1 MDELVLWSK
10 TLLSSYDILPKILQ
24 SIDQCNMH
32 TALGSF
38 SFNGDPMEIFEQ
50 IMNANKRKEALV
62 NLYVIT
68 TKTLGMIKPRH
79 RQVLELKLVK
89 GMRFEKIAET
99 IGSCNRTVFR
109 RYALGIAEFS
119 DKLSQQGYD
128 DKWFE
133 SRFARDIFIGKF
145 FEKIKEK
152 SLFARLE
159 EEMENE
165 MDEEMEDSISIAN
178 TNEKANASTKAN
190 TNAKAKANTNEKAN
204 TNTKVN
210 VNANTNT
217 NEKDCINTKTKANTN
232 DNNKENSIGNNQAEM
247 QKKLRQ
253 NSQDTARENVAKVE
267 RAFENANA
275 NTNVLDKKN
284 VVKDGADRS
293 IKSRC
298 DGHCGH
304 GHSGCE
310 NCATA

>member
-133 SRFARDIFIGKF
+133 SRFVRDIFIGKF

-159 EEMENE
+159 EEAENE
-165 MDEEMEDSISIAN
+165 IDEEIE
-178 TNEKANASTKAN
+178 NEIDEEITEKFDDMQENAFGKT
-190 TNAKAKANTNEKAN
+190 N
-204 TNTKVN
+204 TNTK
-210 VNANTNT
+210 T
-217 NEKDCINTKTKANTN
+217 
-232 DNNKENSIGNNQAEM
+232 
-247 QKKLRQ
+247 
-253 NSQDTARENVAKVE
+253 
-267 RAFENANA
+267 
-275 NTNVLDKKN
+275 NTNVLDRKN
-284 VVKDGADRS
+284 VVKDGLEKS